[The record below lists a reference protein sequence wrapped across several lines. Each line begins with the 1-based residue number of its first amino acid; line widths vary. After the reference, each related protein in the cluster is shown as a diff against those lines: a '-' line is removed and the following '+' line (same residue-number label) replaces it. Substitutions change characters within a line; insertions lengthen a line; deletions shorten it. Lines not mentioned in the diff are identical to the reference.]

1 MLREAAVFTV
11 LEFNDTACKSKQGW
25 REAYG
30 EGSKEEGK
38 GGREEEELSGCG
50 PGFNYKNNIAYID
63 SESLHM
69 VLCFFTQIDKR
80 KGIGRVFCNLRALCV
95 EANRVSMASPT
106 NLALSP
112 LVGCV
117 CPPWAADCLSKPHR
131 VFQVFSYILGNPSL
145 TRRPVHFMW
154 HEYLWCRSKPSHVTV
169 CNVTGNL
176 GLGVFYVYIHTSIKP
191 VSFPFKYAYFPSFSW
206 YSVLPPLIRC

>member
-69 VLCFFTQIDKR
+69 VLCFFTQINKR

-106 NLALSP
+106 NLALSA
-112 LVGCV
+112 LISCV
-117 CPPWAADCLSKPHR
+117 CPPWAADCPSKPHR

-145 TRRPVHFMW
+145 TRRPVHFM
-154 HEYLWCRSKPSHVTV
+154 
-169 CNVTGNL
+169 
-176 GLGVFYVYIHTSIKP
+176 
-191 VSFPFKYAYFPSFSW
+191 
-206 YSVLPPLIRC
+206 